1 MFGAYQAGAWKTLA
15 PVFEPQ
21 MVVGSSV
28 GALNGWMIAGGAT
41 PDDLIRQWNDPRMA
55 AMMRLRVPWPPWRGI
70 FAVRALESLA
80 RELAE
85 RWRPRIP
92 FYATAAEMPGLRLRL
107 MRGEEMTWRHLLAAC
122 AVPLGFPPVRI
133 DGRLF
138 VDGGLLSRA
147 AHGRGGPTRRLAH
160 RGRQCAARH
169 ALARHP
175 RRRARGAVRGAG
187 RLSGGRRRCSNSYH
201 RARCTAGP
209 LGGHRALG
217 AGKRCAAGWSEAP
230 PTPPAWFPP
239 PPVFSFRIG
248 LCRFIAST
256 A

>member
-1 MFGAYQAGAWKTLA
+1 MFGAYEVGAWKTLA

-41 PDDLIRQWNDPRMA
+41 PDDLIRQWNDPRLA

-80 RELAE
+80 HDLAE

-92 FYATAAEMPGLRLRL
+92 FYATAAEIPGLRLHV

-133 DGRLF
+133 NGRLF
-138 VDGGLLSRA
+138 VDGGLLCVL
-147 AHGRGGPTRRLAH
+147 PT
-160 RGRQCAARH
+160 GVAARLGASH
-169 ALARHP
+169 IVAVNVLPAMPSRVI
-175 RRRARGAVRGAG
+175 RGAVRAVQYVAPDGCPAAAADVQI
-187 RLSGGRRRCSNSYH
+187 H
-201 RARCTAGP
+201 TIAPDPP
-209 LGGHRALG
+209 LGRVADSVRWEPEAVCRWIERG
-217 AGKRCAAGWSEAP
+217 AADAARLVSS
-230 PTPPAWFPP
+230 PAG
-239 PPVFSFRIG
+239 VFV
-248 LCRFIAST
+248 
-256 A
+256 